1 MRSAVRHFY
10 LRLLGGHPDPRPG
23 YNRAVSGTECPYGTL
38 DWRLRLR
45 ARDRGTGCGALTQD
59 PVEQCEARAVYLDGR
74 KTQIE
79 QLQVS
84 NIDTCTHPGYLLA
97 KQKNCK

>member
-1 MRSAVRHFY
+1 MALSIGDCA
-10 LRLLGGHPDPRPG
+10 
-23 YNRAVSGTECPYGTL
+23 YG
-38 DWRLRLR
+38 

-59 PVEQCEARAVYLDGR
+59 PVEQCEARAVHLDGL
-74 KTQIE
+74 KIQIE

-97 KQKNCK
+97 KQKTANEYF